1 MCPFLGGLRGGTLK
15 PTEEM
20 WGWCSQ
26 VGVSA
31 ACQNLTPNSLQ
42 VGECASPPPPESC
55 CLPLLLTALL
65 CLFQKVLPPNKGVMA
80 SVSGIS
86 GDCGTEL
93 LQQGCGSR
101 LPPTSL
107 TDEDTAA
114 HPSFTNL
121 LSGLSQHMDP
131 SGLSTP
137 LARQME
143 QVSKELR
150 LQRAGWLR
158 WEVVHRLLQEMA
170 MELGAGMAPQDRKF
184 LETLEQQML
193 VSELNR
199 VLDLGLTPDG
209 DRRTLLGLSP
219 SDLLQLQPPGQDL
232 ALLRERLPVMLEER
246 LRRKCLVL
254 LSYHR
259 PESDGAGETVRSAML
274 WTLAEGLV
282 GEQQCLREAQ
292 ARHQELMGLLERQR
306 AAYPQV
312 LLRCLALLKR
322 LAREYRLNTQSELDR
337 LNAQYLETKCSAMF
351 LKIRLEE
358 LSILSETYTPEK
370 IEVHRVI
377 RDSLKEALW
386 QQEQALAISRKSLV
400 TYETLGPEF
409 EGLVQEYTKLRNS
422 VDSKRW
428 ALAEFNKSCK

>member
-170 MELGAGMAPQDRKF
+170 MELGAGMAPQDRK
-184 LETLEQQML
+184 
-193 VSELNR
+193 
-199 VLDLGLTPDG
+199 
-209 DRRTLLGLSP
+209 
-219 SDLLQLQPPGQDL
+219 DL